1 MATRT
6 QFRCLFSSETVS
18 KVKLSSLFKSP
29 RQIAAV
35 SSPETQLNE
44 FLHEN
49 CKLGIINL
57 NEARYFFGYMTHMQ
71 PSPPISSFN
80 LLFGAV
86 AKNRHYDA
94 VISFYRKLVSIG
106 LLPDFVT
113 LNILINCFG
122 NKERGLCVENRIKE
136 ATWLFK
142 NMIAFGVRPD
152 VITYGTLINGFCRT
166 GNLSVALRLHKKMV
180 SGDDENGL
188 ISKPNIFSY
197 SIIIDSLCKEGLVDK
212 AKELFLEMKGQG
224 INPDVVVCT
233 TLIHGFCCAGNWEE
247 VNGLFIEM
255 LDLGPRPNLLTFNVM
270 IDCLCKGGKINE
282 ANGLLELMI
291 QRGLNPDRFT
301 YNSLMDGYCLVGR
314 IDTAREIF
322 LSMHSKGQI
331 ISNGVRQTVITYN
344 TLLSGLFQAGQAGY
358 AQKLFDEMKLYNV
371 EPDLSTYNILIDG
384 LCKNN
389 CVQEAVELFHMLEMN
404 KFEFGIEIF
413 NCLIDGLCKA
423 GRLDNAWELFHKLP
437 QKGLVPT
444 VVTYSIMIHGLC
456 RKGKLEKANDFLL
469 YMEKNGCAPNVVT
482 FNTLMHG
489 FLQNNKT
496 SKVVELLH
504 KMAEPERNL
513 MPDDTTFSIVVD
525 LLAKDE
531 KYRECS
537 AVSKSSYR
545 ACLYGT
551 IFQPSSLGSMIGCT
565 VRLMPQPEMSDTL
578 GDDGDGNAGPIILSA
593 CNDFL
598 IINEYGCARN
608 MYKRHASEVIKP
620 IYTKYKGVR
629 VTSSGD
635 VPTRQCNENTYFL
648 LFVQHIHR

>member
-106 LLPDFVT
+106 LLPDFLT

-122 NKERGLCVENRIKE
+122 NKERVYAVTFNSLIKGLCVENRIKE

-180 SGDDENGL
+180 SGDYENGL
-188 ISKPNIFSY
+188 ISKTNIFSY

-212 AKELFLEMKGQG
+212 AKELFLEMKGRG
-224 INPDVVVCT
+224 INPAVVVCT

-322 LSMHSKGQI
+322 LSMHSKGCKH
-331 ISNGVRQTVITYN
+331 TVV
-344 TLLSGLFQAGQAGY
+344 S
-358 AQKLFDEMKLYNV
+358 
-371 EPDLSTYNILIDG
+371 YNILING
-384 LCKNN
+384 YCKILNVEESLQANN
-389 CVQEAVELFHMLEMN
+389 
-404 KFEFGIEIF
+404 I
-413 NCLIDGLCKA
+413 
-423 GRLDNAWELFHKLP
+423 
-437 QKGLVPT
+437 
-444 VVTYSIMIHGLC
+444 
-456 RKGKLEKANDFLL
+456 
-469 YMEKNGCAPNVVT
+469 
-482 FNTLMHG
+482 
-489 FLQNNKT
+489 
-496 SKVVELLH
+496 
-504 KMAEPERNL
+504 
-513 MPDDTTFSIVVD
+513 
-525 LLAKDE
+525 
-531 KYRECS
+531 
-537 AVSKSSYR
+537 
-545 ACLYGT
+545 
-551 IFQPSSLGSMIGCT
+551 
-565 VRLMPQPEMSDTL
+565 
-578 GDDGDGNAGPIILSA
+578 
-593 CNDFL
+593 
-598 IINEYGCARN
+598 
-608 MYKRHASEVIKP
+608 
-620 IYTKYKGVR
+620 
-629 VTSSGD
+629 
-635 VPTRQCNENTYFL
+635 
-648 LFVQHIHR
+648 